1 MYSMYPPAVTP
12 LLSLVLLNSSVVVWP
27 AMVVDLLLSGGVA
40 VMLAVG
46 MAVLLAVGV
55 AVLLGV
61 SVAVLLGV
69 GVAMLLSVVVAVLL
83 SGGVAVLLSGG
94 VAVLLAVGV
103 AVLLGWWYLTCLSST
118 FDCHHSDGVA
128 CTIVQSC
135 QVVVGAITCSVD

>member
-27 AMVVDLLLSGGVA
+27 AMSLLSGGVA

-61 SVAVLLGV
+61 GVAVLLGV

-83 SGGVAVLLSGG
+83 AG
-94 VAVLLAVGV
+94 GV

-118 FDCHHSDGVA
+118 FDCHHSDDGVA